1 MFELFLKQNE
11 QEGLYIIKTIIQNGA
26 TTLSN
31 IEDEIGKDQSTIRK
45 KIELLNET
53 IQQLG
58 YKELTLT
65 IRNGKIIID
74 NFNYEKHSALSSRLC
89 EHFISM
95 STTYEVIQTLLKNPT
110 ISKDEL
116 IATIHISESYLNK
129 ILKKMNDA
137 LAPANMTIS
146 SKNKF
151 YHFEGSIANWIHLI
165 YYSHIF
171 FSQVTSTSPQ
181 GNNTIAHKIS
191 DPFVMYQN
199 LLIKAMSHFIDT
211 SKMIGRDEENF
222 MATLIDVLENEENI
236 LVKKN
241 DSNHLKLLY
250 YFFSCMTYNFFQHD
264 TQRKLM
270 SQKIIAA
277 FDSHASHFFIRET
290 MFITNSIYHHKDKR
304 ADSYFEMVYF
314 CFMKQLEFSL
324 LDPTIQ
330 TIFMTT
336 DKYTKKDKLIIEEN
350 FSAFKIKI
358 LTLKLSPHTKDM
370 LTANDNSILKQLYLL
385 QANETAQTKP
395 LNIFFSLNAGL
406 SFLLYLKYKIVNF
419 FSADAIQFIQTYHHA
434 DIIVADH
441 YWNTHDSQGVL
452 YLVNPQ
458 VTSHIDN
465 LLDFILKQ
473 LIQKNK

>member
-1 MFELFLKQNE
+1 
-11 QEGLYIIKTIIQNGA
+11 
-26 TTLSN
+26 
-31 IEDEIGKDQSTIRK
+31 
-45 KIELLNET
+45 
-53 IQQLG
+53 
-58 YKELTLT
+58 
-65 IRNGKIIID
+65 
-74 NFNYEKHSALSSRLC
+74 
-89 EHFISM
+89 M

-171 FSQVTSTSPQ
+171 FSEISSDTPQ
-181 GNNTIAHKIS
+181 ENNIARKAS
-191 DPFVMYQN
+191 DPFVMYQH
-199 LLIKAMSHFIDT
+199 LLIKTMTPFIDS
-211 SKMIGRDEENF
+211 SKLMVSHGENF
-222 MATLIDVLENEENI
+222 MSALIDIIEKEEDI
-236 LVKKN
+236 LVNKDDKN
-241 DSNHLKLLY
+241 YPKLLY
-250 YFFSCMTYNFFQHD
+250 YFFSCMTYNFFQHA

-270 SQKIIAA
+270 SGKIIAA